1 MWEHF
6 IIVLESQGGYALKR
20 TVEQDMNECI
30 SRRTFLKAGLAV
42 GAGLYGLRYL
52 GSRTER
58 PPLKALKAN
67 NLKKGLVVVHCLNK
81 DADESAIIK
90 DSVRKAIKALG
101 GMDRLVSKGD
111 RVVIKPN
118 IAWNQ
123 KPEFAANTN
132 PYVVAAMIEL
142 CIEAGA
148 GKVRVFD
155 HTCSSNPGPSYENSG
170 IADASRKAGA
180 EVLYVNKDLF
190 WELPIP
196 DGKALKS
203 WSFYEDVISAD
214 KVDVLIN
221 VPIAKHHST
230 SRLTMALKNVLGMVG
245 RDRGAL
251 HKDIHPKV
259 ADLNRVVKVDL
270 TVLDAFRILRNH
282 GPTGGRLED
291 VDNSPEHAR
300 RIVVSIDPV
309 AVDAYGATLFGL
321 NASDI
326 GFIKEA
332 HEAGIGE
339 IDCKLKGFEE
349 IKV

>member
-1 MWEHF
+1 M
-6 IIVLESQGGYALKR
+6 ISGSV
-20 TVEQDMNECI
+20 
-30 SRRTFLKAGLAV
+30 SRRAFLKVGLAA
-42 GAGLYGLRYL
+42 GAGLCGLTYL
-52 GSRTER
+52 ASRTKR
-58 PPLKALKAN
+58 LPLKMLKAN
-67 NLKKGLVVVHCLNK
+67 NLKKGLVVIHCSDK
-81 DADESAIIK
+81 EDESAIIK
-90 DSVRKAIKALG
+90 ESVRKAINALG
-101 GMDRLVSKGD
+101 GMDKLVSKGD

-132 PYVVAAMIEL
+132 PCVVAALIEL
-142 CIEAGA
+142 CIESGA
-148 GKVRVFD
+148 NRVKVLD
-155 HTCSSNPGPSYENSG
+155 HTCSSNPRPSYESSG
-170 IADASRKAGA
+170 IADAARKAGA
-180 EVLYVNKDLF
+180 EVLYINKDLF
-190 WELPIP
+190 RDLPIP

-203 WSFYEDVISAD
+203 WAFYEDFISAD

-221 VPIAKHHST
+221 VPVAKHHST

-245 RDRGAL
+245 MDRGAL
-251 HKDIHPKV
+251 HKDIHPKI

-291 VDNSPEHAR
+291 VDNNPEHAR
-300 RIVVSIDPV
+300 RIIVSTDPV

-321 NASDI
+321 SPHDI

-339 IDCKLKGFEE
+339 LDFKLRGFEE
-349 IKV
+349 IRV